1 MHEQPIALSVLYYFN
16 LKFRILFI
24 KNPACGKRSLD
35 LLIIG
40 NMKKDET
47 TKKQTNNE
55 DVRKDLAEIKI
66 TIAILQEQVKK
77 LAAVLNVVQPAMYT
91 EEEYREMA
99 EYRRRQK

>member
-1 MHEQPIALSVLYYFN
+1 
-16 LKFRILFI
+16 
-24 KNPACGKRSLD
+24 
-35 LLIIG
+35 
-40 NMKKDET
+40 MKKDET

-77 LAAVLNVVQPAMYT
+77 LAGVLNVIQPAMYT

-99 EYRRRQK
+99 EYRRRKGQ